1 MLLILFLIGLGIK
14 FSKEKNIVN
23 DEQMLKI
30 VRNELDED
38 GYDHFEL
45 ESIISMNKPNVT
57 SVIVSVGYVEIA
69 LEIDNDSGKII
80 NKEKI
85 AK

>member
-1 MLLILFLIGLGIK
+1 MFLIGLAIK

-23 DEQMLKI
+23 DEQMLNI
-30 VRNELDED
+30 VQNALDED

-57 SVIVSVGYVEIA
+57 SVIVSVGYMEIA

-85 AK
+85 AKQ